1 MTPRIGSTGAMDH
14 HEKMRMRAA
23 AFRVKRVYP
32 GAAGEV
38 LAAEILSWEE
48 FGYRLG
54 NNSKINRLVDQIM
67 TAVIPTDPAAPPV
80 PPARTFGGF
89 ITQSAT

>member
-1 MTPRIGSTGAMDH
+1 MSPLVGTRGAMDH
-14 HEKMRMRAA
+14 HEKMRLRAA

-32 GAAGEV
+32 GVAGEI

-54 NNSKINRLVDQIM
+54 ENSRITRLVAEIM
-67 TAVIPTDPAAPPV
+67 AAKVAEEAPPTGPV
-80 PPARTFGGF
+80 WRAGF
-89 ITQSAT
+89 VTKRVAT

>member
-1 MTPRIGSTGAMDH
+1 MTPMIGSAGAMDH

-38 LAAEILSWEE
+38 LAQEILSWEE

-54 NNSKINRLVDQIM
+54 ENSRVNRLVEQIM
-67 TAVIPTDPAAPPV
+67 TAVLPADPV
-80 PPARTFGGF
+80 PPPVASARTFGGF
-89 ITQSAT
+89 ATRSAT